1 METTKKTST
10 TKKKIVIDDSFILTS
25 YMDFC
30 LENNHRPKNVFLF
43 CKQYKITEPEFY
55 SFYGNLDAIRKD
67 VWSKFLENALVTL
80 EKEELFSSYN
90 EKNKLLSLYFTLFE
104 ILTLNRSYV
113 LFDLQEHD
121 KGIQNLKV
129 LKEFRNQFKEF
140 IVSIINENTT
150 AVNSRISK
158 ITKPV
163 FSEGAWVQFL
173 FLLRFWIND
182 SSKGLEKTDVLIEK
196 SVNTVADLLE
206 TKPLENLID
215 LGKFLWKEKRN

>member
-1 METTKKTST
+1 METSKKPST
-10 TKKKIVIDDSFILTS
+10 AKKKMIIDDSFIVSS

-55 SFYGNLDAIRKD
+55 SFYGNLDAIGKD
-67 VWSKFLENALVTL
+67 IWTKFLENALVTL
-80 EKEELFSSYN
+80 EKGELFSGYS

-113 LFDLQEHD
+113 LFDLHEHE
-121 KGIQNLKV
+121 KGLKNLKV
-129 LKEFRNQFKEF
+129 LKEFRNQFKDF
-140 IVSIINENTT
+140 IVTIINDNTN
-150 AVNSRISK
+150 AVNSSITR
-158 ITKPV
+158 ITKPL
-163 FSEGAWVQFL
+163 FSEGAWIQFL

-182 SSKGLEKTDVLIEK
+182 SSKGFEKTDVLIEK
-196 SVNTVADLLE
+196 SVNTVVDLLE